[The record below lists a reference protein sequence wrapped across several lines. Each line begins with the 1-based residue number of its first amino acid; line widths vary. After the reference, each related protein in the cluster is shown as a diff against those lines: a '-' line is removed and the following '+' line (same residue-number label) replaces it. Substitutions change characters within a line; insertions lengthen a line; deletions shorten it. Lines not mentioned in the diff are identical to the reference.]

1 MEKEEKYT
9 LSEFDEYI
17 RQGEPESSQKARNW
31 QTAIGLQAVD
41 GLKPS
46 KYLIETARLHI
57 EGEIDI
63 DTAKELLHSYY
74 ESKTRRTAQDNETE
88 EADKVS
94 ANITQLLGTSTLSF
108 NTNGYIS
115 VHRHIFDGVFKFA
128 GQIRDY
134 NITKK
139 EWVLCG
145 DTVSCLN
152 HTDLRSALD
161 YDIEQEKLFDYSGL
175 QMPEVVQHIARFVS
189 GLWQIHPFGEG
200 NTRTTAVFTIQYL
213 RSIGF
218 NINNDL
224 FEQHSW
230 YFRNALVRANY
241 KNAKKGIMYNFS
253 FIELFLRNL
262 LMNENNELKNRYM
275 LINTKQVQDEH
286 RTSTEQV
293 RDKLS
298 AESIEILRLINVLGT
313 ERLSVKQMME
323 ALSLKGRDNFLKLY
337 LSPAIKDG
345 CVNSVY
351 PDRPNHPRQQYFLTV
366 KGVAIYNENRNT
378 NI

>member
-1 MEKEEKYT
+1 M
-9 LSEFDEYI
+9 SEFDEYI

-145 DTVSCLN
+145 DTVSYLN

>member
-1 MEKEEKYT
+1 Y
-9 LSEFDEYI
+9 
-17 RQGEPESSQKARNW
+17 QN
-31 QTAIGLQAVD
+31 
-41 GLKPS
+41 
-46 KYLIETARLHI
+46 
-57 EGEIDI
+57 
-63 DTAKELLHSYY
+63 HS
-74 ESKTRRTAQDNETE
+74 
-88 EADKVS
+88 
-94 ANITQLLGTSTLSF
+94 
-108 NTNGYIS
+108 
-115 VHRHIFDGVFKFA
+115 
-128 GQIRDY
+128 
-134 NITKK
+134 
-139 EWVLCG
+139 
-145 DTVSCLN
+145 
-152 HTDLRSALD
+152 DLRSALD
-161 YDIEQEKLFDYSGL
+161 DDIEQEKLFDYSGL
-175 QMPEVVQHIARFVS
+175 QMPKVVQHIARFVS